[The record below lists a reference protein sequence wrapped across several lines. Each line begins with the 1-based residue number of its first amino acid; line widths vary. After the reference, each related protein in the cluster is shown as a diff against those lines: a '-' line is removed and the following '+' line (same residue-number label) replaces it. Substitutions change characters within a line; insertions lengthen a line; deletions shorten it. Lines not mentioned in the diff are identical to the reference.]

1 MIHLDLKYEERQALV
16 EVLENE
22 ISELSSEIFHT
33 ERLEYKSMLKSRK
46 KLLMEMLEH
55 LRTAP
60 VAG

>member
-33 ERLEYKSMLKSRK
+33 KRLEYKSMLKSRK